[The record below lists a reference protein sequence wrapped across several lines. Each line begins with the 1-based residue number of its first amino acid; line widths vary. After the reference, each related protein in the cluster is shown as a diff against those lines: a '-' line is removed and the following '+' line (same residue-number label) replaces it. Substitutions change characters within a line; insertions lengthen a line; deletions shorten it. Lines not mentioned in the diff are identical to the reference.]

1 MKRGGKKLEYQLA
14 RALWDE
20 AGRAGLEDKTAAE
33 LGVLA
38 DVVRSEPKLRQILL
52 HPAVSLGRKVDMV
65 ASSLALSQ
73 PMTALVRAIVVLKA
87 PGMLAGI
94 RRAYL
99 SLLSAG
105 AREVTVSV
113 ASAGPLSAPEK
124 AAIAETMARILRKPV
139 RVVVTTRKELLGGIL
154 VRVGERIFD
163 GSLKGEYDRL
173 ERELVASSS
182 PKTSSGRRTANLV
195 KRGK

>member
-1 MKRGGKKLEYQLA
+1 VKKGGKKLEYQLA

-20 AGRAGLEDKTAAE
+20 AGKAGLEEKSAEE

-38 DVVRSEPKLRQILL
+38 EVVRGEPKLRQILL
-52 HPAVSLGRKVDMV
+52 HPSVSLGRKVELV
-65 ASSLALSQ
+65 SSSLSLSQ
-73 PMTALVRAIVVLKA
+73 PVSDLVRAIVVLKA
-87 PGMLAGI
+87 PGMLAGV

-99 SLLSAG
+99 ALLSSG

-113 ASAGPLSAPEK
+113 ASAGPLSASERT
-124 AAIAETMARILRKPV
+124 AIAGTMSKILRKPV
-139 RVVVTTRKELLGGIL
+139 RVTVSTRKELLGGIL

-163 GSLKGEYDRL
+163 GTLKGEYDRL

-182 PKTSSGRRTANLV
+182 QKTSSGVRKAKHV
-195 KRGK
+195 KGRK